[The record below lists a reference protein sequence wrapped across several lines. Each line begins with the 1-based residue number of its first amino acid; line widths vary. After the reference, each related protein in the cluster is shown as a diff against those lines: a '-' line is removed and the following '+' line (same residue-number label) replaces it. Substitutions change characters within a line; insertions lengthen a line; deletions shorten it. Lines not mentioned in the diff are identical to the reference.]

1 MTGAAVRD
9 ADSAP
14 SPMAIVWD
22 PRPSNAGRLLAII
35 AAFLLVLSAVV
46 FWLATRQDVGLGMF
60 FGLLIG
66 AGALSLGGAVA
77 VAALGYFT
85 LRYSLEPDA
94 LVITWLDREERIP
107 YGRIDGILGGG
118 RLGPL
123 HVRGLDLPG
132 YRVGAS
138 RSRALGL
145 IRIYATSGRPDDIIL
160 VLTDTTSYALT
171 PSSIEEFRQQLILSA
186 EASNPEREAARQAIR
201 PGVQAVPRDAVMLG
215 SAVLSIVL
223 VALMVAWIM
232 ARFASLPD
240 LMPIHFDAMAHPD
253 FVAPKADVF
262 RFPGVG
268 GAILIINAVIC
279 AAIYTTERGAARLL
293 AISTIVIELV
303 TLVAVV
309 RVVS

>member
-1 MTGAAVRD
+1 MTDAAVSD
-9 ADSAP
+9 ADSP
-14 SPMAIVWD
+14 SSPMATVWL
-22 PRPSNAGRLLAII
+22 PRPSHAGRLLALI
-35 AAFLLVLSAVV
+35 AAGALIVSALV

-66 AGALSLGGAVA
+66 ALALSLGGAVGF
-77 VAALGYFT
+77 AALGYFT

-107 YGRIDGILGGG
+107 YAQIDGILGGS

-132 YRVGAS
+132 YRIGAS

-160 VLTDTTSYALT
+160 VLTGTTSYALT
-171 PSSIEEFRQQLILSA
+171 PSSIEEFRGQLIRSA
-186 EASNPEREAARQAIR
+186 ESSDPRRQSTRQALR
-201 PGVQAVPRDAVMLG
+201 PGVQAVPRDTVMLG
-215 SAVLSIVL
+215 AGLISIL
-223 VALMVAWIM
+223 LLALMVAWIM

-240 LMPIHFDAMAHPD
+240 LMPIHFDALSNPD

-262 RFPGVG
+262 RFPAVG
-268 GAILIINAVIC
+268 GGILLINAVIC
-279 AAIYTTERGAARLL
+279 AAIYSNERGAARLL
-293 AISTIVIELV
+293 AVSTIVIELV
-303 TLVAVV
+303 TLVAVI

>member
-1 MTGAAVRD
+1 
-9 ADSAP
+9 
-14 SPMAIVWD
+14 MAMVWF
-22 PRPSNAGRLLAII
+22 PRSSNAGRLLAII
-35 AAFLLVLSAVV
+35 AASALVVSALV

-66 AGALSLGGAVA
+66 ALALSLGGAVA

-107 YGRIDGILGGG
+107 YGQIDGILGGS

-123 HVRGLDLPG
+123 RVRGLDLPG
-132 YRVGAS
+132 YRIGAS

-171 PSSIEEFRQQLILSA
+171 PSSIDEFREQLIRSA
-186 EASNPEREAARQAIR
+186 ENSDPEREASIQAIR

-215 SAVLSIVL
+215 SGLISVVL
-223 VALMVAWIM
+223 VALMIAWIM

-240 LMPIHFDAMAHPD
+240 VMPIHFDALAHPD

-262 RFPGVG
+262 RFPAVG
-268 GAILIINAVIC
+268 SGILLINAVIC
-279 AAIYTTERGAARLL
+279 GAIYTNERGAARLL
-293 AISTIVIELV
+293 AVSTIVIELV

>member
-1 MTGAAVRD
+1 M
-9 ADSAP
+9 
-14 SPMAIVWD
+14 VWF
-22 PRPSNAGRLLAII
+22 PRPSNAGRLLATI
-35 AAFLLVLSAVV
+35 AAGALVMSLLV

-66 AGALSLGGAVA
+66 ALALSLAGGVA

-107 YGRIDGILGGG
+107 YGQIDGILGGG

-132 YRVGAS
+132 YRIGAS

-160 VLTDTTSYALT
+160 VLTHTTSYALT
-171 PSSIEEFRQQLILSA
+171 PSSIEEFREQLIRSA
-186 EASNPEREAARQAIR
+186 ESSDPERAAAMQAVR

-215 SAVLSIVL
+215 SGLISIVL
-223 VALMVAWIM
+223 VSLMVAWIM

-262 RFPGVG
+262 RFPAVG
-268 GAILIINAVIC
+268 GGILLINAVIC
-279 AAIYTTERGAARLL
+279 GAVYANERGAARLL
-293 AISTIVIELV
+293 AVSTIVIELV